1 MKKLMAI
8 LMVAFLVLGLAACG
22 EKSSEGKDLVKV
34 GETTINENQ
43 LEQYMQLA
51 AFMQG
56 IDLTQFPDESIKT
69 IKTQMLEDMISMET
83 IRQYYKDK
91 GENPL
96 PDTIEAD
103 AKSFVD
109 EAKSTDV
116 VKTFLSEK
124 KISDETLNNFYY
136 DQFYRN
142 AYFEEVEAGMANI
155 DADAKAFYDANTSNY
170 NVDEVTA
177 SHILVA
183 SEDTAKEVLAKLEA
197 GEKFEDLAKE
207 YGTDGTKDSG
217 GSLGTFGRGQ
227 MVKEFEDAAF
237 AMQPGEISDIVKTE
251 FGYHIIKVTDK
262 NQGTK
267 TFDEVKESIKSNLVS
282 EEAQKQIDEMRG
294 KKEIEYLTKDYP
306 AKAAE

>member
-8 LMVAFLVLGLAACG
+8 LLVAFLTLGLAACG
-22 EKSSEGKDLVKV
+22 EKSSEGKDLVKI
-34 GETTINENQ
+34 GQTTINVYQ
-43 LEQYMQLA
+43 LEQYTELA

-56 IDLTQFPDESIKT
+56 VDLTQFPEDGIKT
-69 IKTQMLEDMISMET
+69 IKAQMLEDMISMKT
-83 IRQYYKDK
+83 IRQYYEDK

-116 VKTFLSEK
+116 VKDFLTEK
-124 KISDETLNNFYY
+124 KITDETLNGFYY

-155 DADAKAFYDANTSNY
+155 DADAKSFYDANTSNY

-183 SEDTAKEVLAKLEA
+183 SEDTAKEVLEKLNA

-207 YGTDGTKDSG
+207 YGTDGTKDAG

-237 AMQPGEISDIVKTE
+237 AMQPGEVSDIVKTE

-262 NQGTK
+262 KQGTK
-267 TFDEVKESIKSNLVS
+267 TFDEVKETIKSTLVS

-306 AKAAE
+306 APTKE